1 MSATVIAR
9 SQPTAALFGQKAGII
24 AHFLGWIRQSRDA
37 HCISTLDPRLAA
49 DAGLSARFSWR
60 NERFMIDRAA
70 VLATEAS
77 GDRRMARQILEL
89 DHPGVLA
96 DFQHAGRS

>member
-1 MSATVIAR
+1 MSATLIAR
-9 SQPTAALFGQKAGII
+9 SQPAAALFGQEAGVI
-24 AHFLGWIRQSRDA
+24 ASFLGWICQSRNA
-37 HCISTLDPRLAA
+37 HCVSTLDPRLAA
-49 DAGLSARFSWR
+49 DAGLSVRFAWR
-60 NERFMIDRAA
+60 TERFVIDRAA
-70 VLATEAS
+70 VLATEAC